1 MSQLANICFHTVS
14 ATYLLKKERCTD
26 ILSVTVHCEL
36 SRVSGCLPEDTRLG
50 TIYGIFPVVRY
61 VNVIAFTEQNVEPE
75 LHTQNREGGPRAGAA
90 GPFTS
95 EAVAGYFFPSS
106 VTPLRLFFKNGY
118 NTFYHKGILKWNRS
132 WVE

>member
-1 MSQLANICFHTVS
+1 M
-14 ATYLLKKERCTD
+14 RTD

-36 SRVSGCLPEDTRLG
+36 NHVSGCLPKDTRLG

-95 EAVAGYFFPSS
+95 EAVAGYCFPSS
-106 VTPLRLFFKNGY
+106 VTPLRLFFLNGY
-118 NTFYHKGILKWNRS
+118 NTFYHKGILKWNIT